1 MCASSE
7 ITRLYIS
14 NLNFSTTEQE
24 LADYFKDYSVVS
36 VLIPSQTIRG
46 FRSNQVRPLG
56 IGYAEFESSE
66 KVKQAIED
74 LNSKVFKG
82 RELRLK
88 PYVPYS
94 PEHVTRKMSKARTLS
109 KLRRCKKLP
118 RASNEDSYVT
128 VGQQAQEGAEI
139 DTDAGAA
146 DGADNDTSVNPIQES
161 EPTTQDCSQ
170 KNGNVAEAPQNL
182 NADTSQEIEF
192 SEDTVYCGYLP
203 KAVTDLELREYFK
216 EYNPQ
221 EIWIFRTK
229 PSKGKHLQ
237 FHRHFTAALISLE
250 TAENIDKIV
259 EMTQK
264 KKLLGKKIVVKPAY
278 LAKIEELKK
287 MSAEKKLL
295 EQVNDPYVAEETTGS
310 HEQDEPLRA
319 QATENH
325 PPEIQISQQEI
336 TVGGTE

>member
-24 LADYFKDYSVVS
+24 LTDYFKDYGVVS

-66 KVKQAIED
+66 KVRQAIED
-74 LNSKVFKG
+74 LNSKPFKG

-94 PEHVTRKMSKARTLS
+94 PEHVTKKMSKARTLS

-118 RASNEDSYVT
+118 RATNEEICVT
-128 VGQQAQEGAEI
+128 VEPQALEGAEI
-139 DTDAGAA
+139 DANDS
-146 DGADNDTSVNPIQES
+146 ADNDTSTNPVQES
-161 EPTTQDCSQ
+161 KPATQN
-170 KNGNVAEAPQNL
+170 NGQNVAESQNL
-182 NADTSQEIEF
+182 DANTTQEIEF

-229 PSKGKHLQ
+229 PSKSKHLQ

-250 TAENIDKIV
+250 TAESIDKIV
-259 EMTQK
+259 VMTQN
-264 KKLLGKKIVVKPAY
+264 KKLLGKKIIVKPAY

-295 EQVNDPYVAEETTGS
+295 EQINDPSIAEETIGS
-310 HEQDEPLRA
+310 HEQQEEPLRV
-319 QATENH
+319 QTTENH
-325 PPEIQISQQEI
+325 PPEIQISQQEV